1 MERQLNAGQLQ
12 QHSLPWAAAAPPA
25 TEPPAINPAT
35 RGAGGKKAAASR
47 PPVMYSM
54 GVGTWPPSCAC
65 SRQAGRQ
72 APRGNALSALQSSSI
87 MHSWQRGAALGKQ
100 QAAHHEGCDGCAHDS
115 GHNANV
121 IKRLL
126 QGGRSKPR
134 ARGRKI
140 SPGLLLTHCS
150 RLPLG
155 GIDA

>member
-65 SRQAGRQ
+65 SRQAGRHPG
-72 APRGNALSALQSSSI
+72 A
-87 MHSWQRGAALGKQ
+87 MHCQRFN
-100 QAAHHEGCDGCAHDS
+100 QAASCTAGSEGQ
-115 GHNANV
+115 
-121 IKRLL
+121 RLASSR
-126 QGGRSKPR
+126 QRTMR
-134 ARGRKI
+134 AVMGVPTI
-140 SPGLLLTHCS
+140 VATMPM
-150 RLPLG
+150 
-155 GIDA
+155 